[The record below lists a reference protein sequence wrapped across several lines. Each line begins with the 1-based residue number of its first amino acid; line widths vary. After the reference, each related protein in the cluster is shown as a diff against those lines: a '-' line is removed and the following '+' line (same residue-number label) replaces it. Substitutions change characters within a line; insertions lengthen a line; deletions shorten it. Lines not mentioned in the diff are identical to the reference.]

1 VFVLVFVAWVNDT
14 IFRTNPLRTV
24 NKQMKT
30 FSWIQMF
37 SKALL
42 GSLLYENDDNVK
54 MNSFD
59 IVLNEVKA
67 KKVEMKKNFYNL
79 CI

>member
-1 VFVLVFVAWVNDT
+1 MDSDV
-14 IFRTNPLRTV
+14 
-24 NKQMKT
+24 QQ
-30 FSWIQMF
+30 S
-37 SKALL
+37 LL

-67 KKVEMKKNFYNL
+67 KKVFYNL
-79 CI
+79 CN